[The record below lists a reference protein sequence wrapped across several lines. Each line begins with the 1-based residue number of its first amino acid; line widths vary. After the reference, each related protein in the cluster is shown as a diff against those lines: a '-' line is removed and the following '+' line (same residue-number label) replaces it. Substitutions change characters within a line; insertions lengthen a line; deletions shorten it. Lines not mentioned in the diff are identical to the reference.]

1 MLDIDFDEPATDDED
16 AFGGLPSP
24 ESMNLEKKQNK
35 EIKEKKEEKNHHI
48 KIEIDSVEKLTG
60 ALKFA
65 TENLNLAVNRVVEE
79 KDLPKILALLE
90 KISKKDYEDFYIDLS
105 KKIDMSKVDDL
116 VEDKINKLDTE
127 LSKNNM
133 KIENTSK
140 RYLKSFENIT
150 KKFDKYDQTF
160 NDEEIFQTFDR
171 IENIEKFTK
180 NFKFKSI
187 IFSVLTIGILTSGIS
202 FFAFKYYF
210 QLKYENEIESLY
222 ENRAVT
228 DSTIKTAFDH
238 NLKAIFDENGVIQLH
253 LKPSAIIR

>member
-1 MLDIDFDEPATDDED
+1 MLDIDFDEPITDDKD
-16 AFGGLPSP
+16 TFDGLPNP
-24 ESMNLEKKQNK
+24 DEIKKEKKQNE
-35 EIKEKKEEKNHHI
+35 EIEEKKEEKNHHI

-105 KKIDMSKVDDL
+105 KKIDMSKVDNL
-116 VEDKINKLDTE
+116 VEDEINKLDNE

-140 RYLKSFENIT
+140 KYLKSFENIT

-160 NDEEIFQTFDR
+160 NLIGF
-171 IENIEKFTK
+171 NSPSPWGEKD
-180 NFKFKSI
+180 I
-187 IFSVLTIGILTSGIS
+187 IY
-202 FFAFKYYF
+202 A
-210 QLKYENEIESLY
+210 
-222 ENRAVT
+222 
-228 DSTIKTAFDH
+228 
-238 NLKAIFDENGVIQLH
+238 
-253 LKPSAIIR
+253 